1 MLDIVGW
8 KQNILSDDKIKCMI
22 QVSYKDGRTIKT
34 VLKQLSDWR
43 QSGEGY
49 SHASKDAILLFTK
62 DFKSDYLWK
71 KFLKQFPY
79 RIVEKSKKNKEKVYN
94 ADKVIR

>member
-1 MLDIVGW
+1 MMDIVGW
-8 KQNILSDDKIKCMI
+8 KQASLNDDTIKCVL

-49 SHASKDAILLFTK
+49 SYSSKDAILLFTK
-62 DFKSDYLWK
+62 EFKSDYMWK

-79 RIVEKSKKNKEKVYN
+79 RIIEKSKRNKEKVYN
-94 ADKVIR
+94 ADKIIR

>member
-1 MLDIVGW
+1 MMDIVGW
-8 KQNILSDDKIKCMI
+8 KQNILNDDKIKCMI

-62 DFKSDYLWK
+62 EFKSDYLWK

-79 RIVEKSKKNKEKVYN
+79 RIVEKSKQNKEKVYN

>member
-1 MLDIVGW
+1 MMDIVGW
-8 KQNILSDDKIKCMI
+8 KQNTLNDDKIKCMI
-22 QVSYKDGRTIKT
+22 QVSYRDGRTIKT

-49 SHASKDAILLFTK
+49 SYSSKDAILLFTK
-62 DFKSDYLWK
+62 EFKSDYMWK

-79 RIVEKSKKNKEKVYN
+79 RIVEKSKRNKEKVYN